1 MVKMKFILK
10 LKILKT
16 DWLSYRPRLYSLRN
30 IYAVHCNQ
38 KLNGKNEVYSKVKNI
53 ENWLID
59 LQTKTLFY
67 QEYICG
73 ALQSETEW

>member
-16 DWLSYRPRLYSLRN
+16 DWLSYRPRLYSVRN
-30 IYAVHCNQ
+30 LYAVDCNQ
-38 KLNGKNEVYSKVKNI
+38 KLNGKNEVYSKVENI
-53 ENWLID
+53 ENKLID
-59 LQTKTLFY
+59 LQAKIFSP
-67 QEYICG
+67 EFICG